1 MEPIP
6 VNKIMFVLDVFCVQ
20 NSNTGM
26 SKNEIH
32 KASSLKTGI
41 QNKGPLL
48 KAIKLLQEGLILNSK
63 KVNKQKEMITLTPLG
78 LEIIDFINDLLR
90 CNKSRQELKKT
101 VSEYEK
107 NYHVDS
113 ETNDHENN
121 WKVLLKNRLLSK
133 GWTNR
138 EIDSYHKVRDSLY
151 TVLHLYNSQIYNC
164 IIHRYSLIVE
174 GFDVNRIAHDILNK
188 IIIDQVMRELSID
201 TEDEGGLE
209 DGCSPSEYG
218 LLSTSVLG
226 EISKLYHN
234 HDRFRVHVDHY
245 LTNRFTTAAVT
256 KLISSMLILLK
267 PTGNVLDFVLT
278 RELSGDRLPPDAL
291 EGLKDRLQKTRD
303 ERNELK
309 EITRIYK
316 LEQEHNK
323 ERTHSQPA

>member
-1 MEPIP
+1 MASIP
-6 VNKIMFVLDVFCVQ
+6 VNKMMFVLDVFRAQ
-20 NSNTGM
+20 SPNTGM

-32 KASSLKTGI
+32 KASSLRTGI
-41 QNKGPLL
+41 QNKEPIL
-48 KAIKLLQEGLILNSK
+48 KAINLLQEGLILDSK

-78 LEIIDFINDLLR
+78 LQIIDFINDLLR

-101 VSEYEK
+101 ISEFEK
-107 NYHVDS
+107 NYHVDN
-113 ETNDHENN
+113 ETNNHENN
-121 WKVLLKNRLLSK
+121 MEVILKNRLLSK
-133 GWTNR
+133 GWTNG

-151 TVLHLYNSQIYNC
+151 TVLHIYNSQIYNC
-164 IIHRYSLIVE
+164 IIHRYSLIVDE
-174 GFDVNRIAHDILNK
+174 FDVNQIAQGILNK
-188 IIIDQVMRELSID
+188 IIIDQMMQEIIIDNDDAAELQDSW
-201 TEDEGGLE
+201 
-209 DGCSPSEYG
+209 SPSDYG

-278 RELSGDRLPPDAL
+278 RELSGDRLPPDVL
-291 EGLKDRLQKTRD
+291 EGLKDRLQKTRN

-323 ERTHSQPA
+323 EKTHSQPG